1 MLKKLV
7 IGIAI
12 LIAVANASAQTTPS
26 KRYVSH
32 KAAVVRVGPTTT
44 YLKAGLNTEQ
54 VVRLLGEP
62 SAIYNRSEKDLTITT
77 YEFPRAEGR
86 VLIAEF
92 VSDAL
97 VGTKVE
103 KRVLTAQLA
112 RSARKVIR
120 IKE

>member
-1 MLKKLV
+1 MLKILV
-7 IGIAI
+7 VGIAI
-12 LIAVANASAQTTPS
+12 LIAVANGSAQTNGI

-32 KAAVVRVGPTTT
+32 KAGVVRVGPTTT
-44 YLKAGLNTEQ
+44 YLKEGLSTDQ

-62 SAIYNRSEKDLTITT
+62 SAIYERSEKDLIITT

-97 VGTKVE
+97 VDSRIE
-103 KRVLTAQLA
+103 RRAQVA
-112 RSARKVIR
+112 RFAS
-120 IKE
+120 

>member
-1 MLKKLV
+1 MLKILV

-12 LIAVANASAQTTPS
+12 LIALANVSAQTSGT
-26 KRYVSH
+26 KRYASH
-32 KAAVVRVGPTTT
+32 KPSVVRVGPTTT
-44 YLKAGLNTEQ
+44 YLKEGLSTNQ

-62 SAIYNRSEKDLTITT
+62 TAIYKRAEKDLIITT

-97 VGTKVE
+97 VDSRVE
-103 KRVLTAQLA
+103 KRVQVA
-112 RSARKVIR
+112 RSAS
-120 IKE
+120 

>member
-1 MLKKLV
+1 MLKILV

-12 LIAVANASAQTTPS
+12 LIAVANVSAQTRGG

-32 KAAVVRVGPTTT
+32 KASVVRVGPATT
-44 YLKAGLNTEQ
+44 YLKAGLTTEQ

-62 SAIYNRSEKDLTITT
+62 SATYERKQRNLIITT
-77 YEFPRAEGR
+77 YEFPRGEGR

-97 VGTKVE
+97 IE
-103 KRVLTAQLA
+103 SRIEARAQIA
-112 RSARKVIR
+112 KSTR
-120 IKE
+120 

>member
-1 MLKKLV
+1 MLKIIV

-12 LIAVANASAQTTPS
+12 LIAVVNVSAQTNAT

-32 KAAVVRVGPTTT
+32 KAGVVRVGPTTT
-44 YLKAGLNTEQ
+44 YLKEGLSTAQ

-62 SAIYNRSEKDLTITT
+62 SAIYESTEKDLIITT

-92 VSDAL
+92 VGDAL
-97 VGTKVE
+97 VGSRIE
-103 KRVLTAQLA
+103 RRAQIA
-112 RSARKVIR
+112 RSANGF
-120 IKE
+120 